1 MSAFP
6 NSGRLDQAK
15 STNLKVR
22 FRPQADMTTRF
33 SPADLSDRFLNTVFL
48 VISLPSHR
56 TVLSADDEPDHSLIQ
71 SPHFVQLVLTSSSC
85 ESIFLYSLAILTS

>member
-6 NSGRLDQAK
+6 ESGRSNDQK
-15 STNLKVR
+15 YVIPKGR

-56 TVLSADDEPDHSLIQ
+56 TVLSADDDPDHSLIQ
-71 SPHFVQLVLTSSSC
+71 SHYFVQLVLTSSSC

>member
-6 NSGRLDQAK
+6 ESGRSDRQKLGEIR
-15 STNLKVR
+15 VR

-33 SPADLSDRFLNTVFL
+33 SPANLSDRFLNTVFL
-48 VISLPSHR
+48 VIFLPSHR
-56 TVLSADDEPDHSLIQ
+56 TILSADDEPDHSLIQ
-71 SPHFVQLVLTSSSC
+71 LPHFVQLVLTSSSF